1 MGTTADTKS
10 TLASF
15 DRANSQLQNIFQPSH
30 HIICAFL
37 PMMNKSQH
45 AVFIKV
51 CTGRGDPLFHM
62 MASLLGKCCPQSPS
76 FSGPHRSKSEGTRST
91 LYGECDS
98 TVQPRLAMC
107 SVVLKL
113 VWVLVFLYCKK
124 RVVIFSGLQRKFKSS
139 A

>member
-62 MASLLGKCCPQSPS
+62 MASLLGKCCPYSLSFTSPS
-76 FSGPHRSKSEGTRST
+76 FFLTGHFTDTPFIHTSMSDAILSDCPSAAICHMEATCNEILEGR
-91 LYGECDS
+91 
-98 TVQPRLAMC
+98 V
-107 SVVLKL
+107 SVHCHAINIQL
-113 VWVLVFLYCKK
+113 
-124 RVVIFSGLQRKFKSS
+124 
-139 A
+139 